1 MIAVRPIN
9 GRLKGGMAYS
19 IKEGRRIPEW
29 LMGHLDIEA
38 LIKAKALKE
47 EPKPKVSKTSKVQ
60 ADDETKA
67 VDLS

>member
-1 MIAVRPIN
+1 MIAVRPTN

-29 LMGHLDIEA
+29 LMGHLDVEA

-47 EPKPKVSKTSKVQ
+47 EPKPKTKSVKV
-60 ADDETKA
+60 EKPE
-67 VDLS
+67 VEES